1 MTTGEQAELIV
12 NLRLRDQFTAPVKK
26 LQANLQTLDR
36 QTAQLQRGLGKVG
49 QGLKTGLANTAK
61 IAGVGIGFLGL
72 QIKAGID
79 QLIRFDS
86 IAAQT
91 NAVLKSTKNAAGL
104 TADEIVDMTASL
116 EKLTGIEKETT
127 QEAANLLLTFTNIKD
142 DVFPDTLAI
151 IQDISTAMGSD
162 MNQEAIRL
170 GKALNDPIRG
180 MSALSEVGVTFND
193 VQRRSI
199 TRAQESG
206 NMLKAQTI
214 ILKELRKEFGGSAE
228 AADKTF
234 GGSLRRLRNN
244 VADLQVNL
252 AAPLVQPL
260 ARLTR
265 RLTEFA
271 ASEEVQQGIRDL
283 GEGIA
288 GLFSD
293 ENLESGVAAIKDGF
307 GFIRDLPW
315 DSIKAGLQTTA
326 DIAGRAV
333 SLFRSLPPELQTGL
347 VTLLAANKLTGG
359 LVASGLGD
367 IAGFLLRGLTTIN
380 AANVTVVGA
389 NVTTGLAGA
398 AGAGTGLLG
407 GLAGVIMRAVVP
419 VATLAVAAEIAR
431 GPLERG
437 VIDAVPAYEGQ
448 LTQVNTLAERALAQ
462 KRSLQRGGDFVAMI
476 NFLNRIANSSADQ
489 SARQAETKRL
499 FDSRLSNLLR
509 VAGQQS
515 ARVQQVGEKVARGT
529 ITYQEGNRR
538 LAKIET
544 EIRQQKTMIEVR
556 PYVTISATATGN
568 AITFAGGAR
577 RLVIE

>member
-1 MTTGEQAELIV
+1 
-12 NLRLRDQFTAPVKK
+12 
-26 LQANLQTLDR
+26 
-36 QTAQLQRGLGKVG
+36 
-49 QGLKTGLANTAK
+49 
-61 IAGVGIGFLGL
+61 
-72 QIKAGID
+72 
-79 QLIRFDS
+79 
-86 IAAQT
+86 
-91 NAVLKSTKNAAGL
+91 
-104 TADEIVDMTASL
+104 
-116 EKLTGIEKETT
+116 
-127 QEAANLLLTFTNIKD
+127 
-142 DVFPDTLAI
+142 
-151 IQDISTAMGSD
+151 
-162 MNQEAIRL
+162 
-170 GKALNDPIRG
+170 
-180 MSALSEVGVTFND
+180 
-193 VQRRSI
+193 
-199 TRAQESG
+199 
-206 NMLKAQTI
+206 
-214 ILKELRKEFGGSAE
+214 
-228 AADKTF
+228 
-234 GGSLRRLRNN
+234 
-244 VADLQVNL
+244 
-252 AAPLVQPL
+252 
-260 ARLTR
+260 
-265 RLTEFA
+265 
-271 ASEEVQQGIRDL
+271 
-283 GEGIA
+283 
-288 GLFSD
+288 
-293 ENLESGVAAIKDGF
+293 
-307 GFIRDLPW
+307 
-315 DSIKAGLQTTA
+315 
-326 DIAGRAV
+326 V

-407 GLAGVIMRAVVP
+407 GLAGIIMRAVVP

-489 SARQAETKRL
+489 SARQVETKRL

-515 ARVQQVGEKVARGT
+515 SRVQQVGEKVARGT

>member
-61 IAGVGIGFLGL
+61 IAGIGIGFLGL

-91 NAVLKSTKNAAGL
+91 EAVLKSTKNAAGL

-127 QEAANLLLTFTNIKD
+127 QEAANLLLTFTNIKE

-180 MSALSEVGVTFND
+180 MSALSEVGVTFNET
-193 VQRRSI
+193 QRKTI
-199 TRAQESG
+199 ERAQKAG
-206 NMLKAQTI
+206 NTLKAQRI
-214 ILKELRKEFGGSAE
+214 ILRELKKEFGGSAE

-293 ENLESGVAAIKDGF
+293 ENLESGVAAIKSGF

-315 DSIKAGLQTTA
+315 DTIKSGLQTTA

-367 IAGFLLRGLTTIN
+367 IAQFLLRNLTTIN
-380 AANVTVVGA
+380 ATVVNVIGA
-389 NVTTGLAGA
+389 KVNTPGGGLDVPGA
-398 AGAGTGLLG
+398 PGAGPSATSIGLRGLPIIGFLLGETERVNARLDQLQVLENRANFTGRPYNMGRYGPSTRPGSFGTPLSLGITEAEDLKKAAERLGLLLDESRTSG
-407 GLAGVIMRAVVP
+407 KGIQNRL
-419 VATLAVAAEIAR
+419 ATLKVQLLNGQVTAKEANKKLTAIDGQIERQKVNVA
-431 GPLERG
+431 LQ
-437 VIDAVPAYEGQ
+437 AY
-448 LTQVNTLAERALAQ
+448 VN
-462 KRSLQRGGDFVAMI
+462 
-476 NFLNRIANSSADQ
+476 
-489 SARQAETKRL
+489 
-499 FDSRLSNLLR
+499 
-509 VAGQQS
+509 
-515 ARVQQVGEKVARGT
+515 
-529 ITYQEGNRR
+529 
-538 LAKIET
+538 
-544 EIRQQKTMIEVR
+544 
-556 PYVTISATATGN
+556 ISATATGN
-568 AITFAGGAR
+568 AVTFGSGTNR
-577 RLVIE
+577 IIVPT

>member
-36 QTAQLQRGLGKVG
+36 QTAQLQRGLGKIG

-91 NAVLKSTKNAAGL
+91 EAVLKSTKNAAGL

-127 QEAANLLLTFTNIKD
+127 QEAANLLLTFTNIKE

-193 VQRRSI
+193 TQRQTI
-199 TRAQESG
+199 ERAQKAG
-206 NMLKAQTI
+206 NTLKAQRI
-214 ILKELRKEFGGSAE
+214 ILRELKKEFGGSAE

-293 ENLESGVAAIKDGF
+293 ENLESGVAAIKSGF

-315 DSIKAGLQTTA
+315 DTIKSGLQTTA

-359 LVASGLGD
+359 LVASGIGD

-380 AANVTVVGA
+380 ATVVNVVGA
-389 NVTTGLAGA
+389 KVNTPGGGLDVPGA
-398 AGAGTGLLG
+398 PGAGPSATSIGLRGLPIIGFLLGEMDRVDAKVEELKVLTNRANFTGATWNGARGRFENPTRPGSFGTPLSLGITEAEDLKKAAERLGLLLDESRTSG
-407 GLAGVIMRAVVP
+407 KGIQNRLRTVKLALDTGAITAKE
-419 VATLAVAAEIAR
+419 ANKKLTA
-431 GPLERG
+431 
-437 VIDAVPAYEGQ
+437 IDAQIERQ
-448 LTQVNTLAERALAQ
+448 KVNV
-462 KRSLQRGGDFVAMI
+462 SLQ
-476 NFLNRIANSSADQ
+476 ANV
-489 SARQAETKRL
+489 
-499 FDSRLSNLLR
+499 N
-509 VAGQQS
+509 
-515 ARVQQVGEKVARGT
+515 
-529 ITYQEGNRR
+529 
-538 LAKIET
+538 
-544 EIRQQKTMIEVR
+544 
-556 PYVTISATATGN
+556 ISAVATGN
-568 AITFAGGAR
+568 AVTFGSGTNR
-577 RLVIE
+577 IIVPT